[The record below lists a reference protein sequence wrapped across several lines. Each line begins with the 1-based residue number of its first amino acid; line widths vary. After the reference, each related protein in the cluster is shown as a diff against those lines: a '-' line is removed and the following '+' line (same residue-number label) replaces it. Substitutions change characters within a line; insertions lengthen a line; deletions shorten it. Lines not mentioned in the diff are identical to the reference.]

1 MKKRKFLLGLSVLLL
16 TILAGCGAD
25 SELTDVS
32 QDIQTEINKDYSSEL
47 SEMNIMDIIS
57 VESDEEQQLSAQFSG
72 TLYIMATKEDLQKL
86 SSDVDFALNDV
97 PFTAVKEN
105 SDDDFN
111 IRYNNRRIFRL
122 RKLM

>member
-57 VESDEEQQLSAQFSG
+57 VESDEE
-72 TLYIMATKEDLQKL
+72 
-86 SSDVDFALNDV
+86 
-97 PFTAVKEN
+97 
-105 SDDDFN
+105 
-111 IRYNNRRIFRL
+111 NNYQHSFRVL
-122 RKLM
+122 FISWLPKRTCRSYLLMSILL